1 MAAVLLRGAE
11 LVAVPLLRD
20 AEVETGFILEGVPTA
35 LGRFCFVLG
44 DSVAVSLALSA
55 AEGDPWAADTMVPSG
70 LVFSVLEA
78 AAGADCCVS
87 GF

>member
-1 MAAVLLRGAE
+1 VPVVLLRGAE
-11 LVAVPLLRD
+11 IVAVPLLRD

-35 LGRFCFVLG
+35 LGRLCFVLG
-44 DSVAVSLALSA
+44 DSLTASLPLSA
-55 AEGDPWAADTMVPSG
+55 AEGDPWAADTVVPSG
-70 LVFSVLEA
+70 LVFSVLED